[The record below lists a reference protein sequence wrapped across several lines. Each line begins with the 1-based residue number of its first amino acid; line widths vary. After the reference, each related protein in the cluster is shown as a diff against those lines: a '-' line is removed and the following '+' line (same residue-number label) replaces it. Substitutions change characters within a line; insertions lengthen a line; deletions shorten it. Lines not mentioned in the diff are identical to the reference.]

1 MYVYNCEKMYIIC
14 TFTQWPVIY
23 EYQCYYFHL
32 FSDFTN
38 KKKWTHIILDIEICI
53 TTYNYIVC
61 VHCCNLCIDSGRQNK
76 TYKNVCYS
84 ASLNSRIFIRGVS
97 FASNPPFFKRI
108 RNFCF
113 CTSSFFILVQ
123 SLNQRSVTL
132 ISKQSV
138 EKKRNF
144 DMEYY
149 WCGNGEKL

>member
-1 MYVYNCEKMYIIC
+1 M
-14 TFTQWPVIY
+14 
-23 EYQCYYFHL
+23 
-32 FSDFTN
+32 
-38 KKKWTHIILDIEICI
+38 DIEICI

-76 TYKNVCYS
+76 AYKNVCYS

-138 EKKRNF
+138 EKREILTWSIIDVEMAATLSFRWLDILEKEF
-144 DMEYY
+144 DKAFVDLDLLLYFY
-149 WCGNGEKL
+149 SNTATK